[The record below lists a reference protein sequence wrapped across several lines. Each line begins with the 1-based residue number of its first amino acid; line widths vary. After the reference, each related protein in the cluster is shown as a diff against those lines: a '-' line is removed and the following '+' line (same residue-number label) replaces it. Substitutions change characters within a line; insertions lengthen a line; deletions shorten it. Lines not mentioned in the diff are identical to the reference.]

1 VSPVDDLLQEIQNLL
16 AGPGIFYTS
25 ASQPWDVYEG
35 YLFSLAVSTASSLGA
50 SVHYKD
56 VHGSTVNNL
65 VFRTTP
71 GRLYSTKHPYTHAI
85 VEFDRAPALEV
96 HVGVQVQG
104 NSGVAHE
111 CDVLILPSDEA
122 ALSRQI
128 RMAPRGNK
136 CLLAIECK
144 YHTAGP
150 VDIGHARNFEGLHSD
165 LRTARNLF
173 VSNTGAPNVVKYL
186 SARKRGYE
194 REVVPAN
201 VNTVGYTRGQIREA
215 FKIYLGKTAPSTV
228 I

>member
-1 VSPVDDLLQEIQNLL
+1 MSPVDDLLQEIQSLL
-16 AGPGIFYTS
+16 AGPGISYTS
-25 ASQPWDVYEG
+25 ASRPWDVYEG
-35 YLFSLAVSTASSLGA
+35 YLFSLVVSTAGSLGA
-50 SVHYKD
+50 SVHYED
-56 VHGSTVNNL
+56 VHGNTVNDL
-65 VFRTTP
+65 VFRTSP
-71 GRLYSTKHPYTHAI
+71 GRLYSTKHPYTHAV
-85 VEFDRAPALEV
+85 VEFDRAPSLEV
-96 HVGVQVQG
+96 HLGVQVQG
-104 NSGVAHE
+104 NSGVPHE
-111 CDVLILPSDEA
+111 CDVLILPAEEA

-144 YHTAGP
+144 YYAASQLG
-150 VDIGHARNFEGLHSD
+150 IGHARNFDGLHSD

-173 VSNTGAPNVVKYL
+173 VSNTGTPSVVKYL

-215 FKIYLGKTAPSTV
+215 FKIYLGKNAPSTV